1 VAAVAVLMVVAGAA
15 ATSAAVADV
24 AVDLAVGALAEADR
38 PDRFAVDR
46 VLAADPTVEM
56 LARVRAGRLQ
66 GRAPGRVRDS
76 VMRGVQAQTARVDSP
91 VRDVVRRMRRVRL
104 LTEAGTPLVAQ
115 TRVVA
120 PLAELQEA

>member
-1 VAAVAVLMVVAGAA
+1 MAAVAVLMVVAGAA

-46 VLAADPTVEM
+46 VLAAEVTAAALGP
-56 LARVRAGRLQ
+56 VRADHLLAQ
-66 GRAPGRVRDS
+66 VPDQAPDRAMQDALA
-76 VMRGVQAQTARVDSP
+76 AQTVRVDSLTLA
-91 VRDVVRRMRRVRL
+91 VCRMRRMRL